1 MKAIVPKASFTSLLV
16 SKLFSS
22 GTLRRAGAR
31 QQQPARSGRGVDS
44 WLVFNLTRMSSPGLG
59 RDK

>member
-1 MKAIVPKASFTSLLV
+1 MKAPAQKIPFSSLLV
-16 SKLFSS
+16 PKLFSS

-31 QQQPARSGRGVDS
+31 QQPARSGRGVDS
-44 WLVFNLTRMSSPGLG
+44 WLVFSLTRMCSPGLR

>member
-1 MKAIVPKASFTSLLV
+1 MKATVPKASFTSLLV

-22 GTLRRAGAR
+22 GTLRRAGSR
-31 QQQPARSGRGVDS
+31 QQPARSGRGVDS

>member
-1 MKAIVPKASFTSLLV
+1 MKATVPKASFTSLLV

-31 QQQPARSGRGVDS
+31 QQPARSGRGVDS
-44 WLVFNLTRMSSPGLG
+44 WLVFNLTRMSSPRLG
-59 RDK
+59 RDE

>member
-1 MKAIVPKASFTSLLV
+1 MKGTIQKTSFTSLLV
-16 SKLFSS
+16 PKLFSS

-31 QQQPARSGRGVDS
+31 QQPARSGRGVDS

-59 RDK
+59 RNK

>member
-1 MKAIVPKASFTSLLV
+1 MKATVPKASFTSLLV

-22 GTLRRAGAR
+22 GTLRRAGCCLA
-31 QQQPARSGRGVDS
+31 PARSGRGVDS

>member
-1 MKAIVPKASFTSLLV
+1 MKATAQKTSFTPLLI

-22 GTLRRAGAR
+22 GTLRRAGVR
-31 QQQPARSGRGVDS
+31 QQPARSGRGVDS
-44 WLVFNLTRMSSPGLG
+44 WLVFGLTRMSSPGLG

>member
-1 MKAIVPKASFTSLLV
+1 MKATVPKASFTSVLV

-31 QQQPARSGRGVDS
+31 QQPARAGRGVDS
-44 WLVFNLTRMSSPGLG
+44 WLVFNLTRMGSPGLG
-59 RDK
+59 RNK

>member
-1 MKAIVPKASFTSLLV
+1 MKATVPKASFTSLLV

-31 QQQPARSGRGVDS
+31 QQPARSGGGVDS